1 MKKKIKFRRFNRE
14 LFLVATYAGCLSAF
28 FTAWDGLSDGFGTE
42 LTQFVIYGAVLM
54 IVGVVAWAA
63 INTVSEEEESDTQYN
78 LSCIK
83 SYVVVVAICLAFAY
97 YLFG

>member
-63 INTVSEEEESDTQYN
+63 SSNFLVCEWDWMN
-78 LSCIK
+78 VNK
-83 SYVVVVAICLAFAY
+83 SYKLIAA
-97 YLFG
+97 